1 MDGFLVTVSHP
12 DKGGIRQVG
21 VCLDDGP
28 QNLTCY
34 ILNEARVAMRL
45 VDDIKLI
52 GSLEQSIVL
61 RAHSTLDQ
69 GNQVFRLYGLICS
82 KQERCSSTL
91 IMRGQR
97 RHVQHPGDRIVGEAL
112 FL

>member
-1 MDGFLVTVSHP
+1 MDGFLVTLSHP
-12 DKGGIRQVG
+12 DKGVITEVG
-21 VCLDDGP
+21 VFLDDGP

-45 VDDIKLI
+45 VDDIELI

-69 GNQVFRLYGLICS
+69 GDQVFSLHRLICP
-82 KQERCSSTL
+82 KQQRCSSTL
-91 IMRGQR
+91 IMRGQW
-97 RHVQHPGDRIVGEAL
+97 RHVQHPGDHFV
-112 FL
+112 